1 MAEERKPLEI
11 TKLELLV
18 FLGVVAFAVFILV
31 GGQIKVIDPL
41 VAGIAVIGITA
52 AFLFANWLETK
63 GIFAGHT
70 TNVFMVLVLGIL
82 MVFAGLIARGII
94 PLLLATGLLAF
105 DIVFNSLIYLLLAM
119 IVAVVLI
126 TILKGRKAKASVV
139 DTSDFEFMRKLN

>member
-1 MAEERKPLEI
+1 MAGERKPLEI

-31 GGQIKVIDPL
+31 GGQVKIIDPL
-41 VAGIAVIGITA
+41 VAGIAVIGITT

-63 GIFAGHT
+63 GIFAGHAT
-70 TNVFMVLVLGIL
+70 SVFMILVLGIL

-105 DIVFNSLIYLLLAM
+105 DIVFNSLIYLLLA
-119 IVAVVLI
+119 IVVAVVLI
-126 TILKGRKAKASVV
+126 ALKGRKAKASVV

>member
-63 GIFAGHT
+63 GIFAGHAT
-70 TNVFMVLVLGIL
+70 SVFMILVLGIL

-105 DIVFNSLIYLLLAM
+105 DIAFNSLIYLLLAI
-119 IVAVVLI
+119 IVVVALVV
-126 TILKGRKAKASVV
+126 ILKGRKVKASVV

>member
-63 GIFAGHT
+63 GIFAGHA
-70 TNVFMVLVLGIL
+70 TNVFMILVLGIL

-105 DIVFNSLIYLLLAM
+105 DIAFNSLIYLLLAM

>member
-41 VAGIAVIGITA
+41 VAGIAVIGITT

-63 GIFAGHT
+63 GIFAGHAT
-70 TNVFMVLVLGIL
+70 SVFMILVLGIL
-82 MVFAGLIARGII
+82 MVIAGLIARGII

-105 DIVFNSLIYLLLAM
+105 DIAFNSLIYLLLAI
-119 IVAVVLI
+119 IVVVALVV
-126 TILKGRKAKASVV
+126 ILKGRKAKASVV

>member
-41 VAGIAVIGITA
+41 VAGIAVIGITT

-63 GIFAGHT
+63 GIFAGHAT
-70 TNVFMVLVLGIL
+70 SVFMILVLGIL
-82 MVFAGLIARGII
+82 MVIAGLIARGII

-105 DIVFNSLIYLLLAM
+105 DIAFNSLIYLLLAI
-119 IVAVVLI
+119 IVAVTLVVV
-126 TILKGRKAKASVV
+126 LKGRKAKASVV

>member
-63 GIFAGHT
+63 GIFAGHAT
-70 TNVFMVLVLGIL
+70 SVFMILVLGIL
-82 MVFAGLIARGII
+82 MVIAGLIARGII

-105 DIVFNSLIYLLLAM
+105 DIAFNSLIYLLLAI
-119 IVAVVLI
+119 IVVVALVV
-126 TILKGRKAKASVV
+126 ILKGRKVKASVV
-139 DTSDFEFMRKLN
+139 DTSDFEFMRKLD

>member
-1 MAEERKPLEI
+1 MAERKPLEI

-52 AFLFANWLETK
+52 AFLFANWLETQ
-63 GIFAGHT
+63 GIFAGHAT
-70 TNVFMVLVLGIL
+70 SVFMILVLGIL

-105 DIVFNSLIYLLLAM
+105 DIAFNSLIYLLLAI

-126 TILKGRKAKASVV
+126 AILKGRKAKASVV

>member
-1 MAEERKPLEI
+1 MVEERKPLEI

-31 GGQIKVIDPL
+31 GGQIRVIDPL

-63 GIFAGHT
+63 GIFAGHAT
-70 TNVFMVLVLGIL
+70 SVFMILVLGIL

-105 DIVFNSLIYLLLAM
+105 DIAFNSLIYLLLAI
-119 IVAVVLI
+119 IVAVVFI
-126 TILKGRKAKASVV
+126 AILKGRKAKASVV

>member
-31 GGQIKVIDPL
+31 GGQVKIIDPL

-63 GIFAGHT
+63 GIFAGHAT
-70 TNVFMVLVLGIL
+70 SVFMILVLGVL

-105 DIVFNSLIYLLLAM
+105 DIAFNSLIYLLLAI

-126 TILKGRKAKASVV
+126 AILKGRRAKASVV